1 MSSAT
6 LGIVGCGAMGTGIVE
21 AAAVA
26 GFSVVAVKATPGL
39 LGEVATRID
48 KSMGRAV
55 AGGKLTPAAR
65 DEAMARV
72 AFTTDLGQLEACEL
86 VVESTIESLGEK
98 QRILSEIE
106 GVIGDRAILASNT
119 SSLPLAK
126 LVTALSRPK
135 RFLGLHFFSPA
146 PVMKLVEV
154 APLPT
159 TDDSVVE
166 RACTIVESLGK
177 VAIRTGGDAGYIVN
191 RLLVPFLCQA
201 IEMLEDGVAAPE
213 DIDNAM
219 KLGCRHPLGPLA
231 LSDLIGLDVVFA
243 MAQSLHSEL
252 GDRRFRAPSLLRR
265 LVLAGHLGKKTKL
278 GLYDYSG
285 PEPVENPM
293 VRTGLRALSA

>member
-26 GFSVVAVKATPGL
+26 GFNVVAVKATPGL
-39 LGEVATRID
+39 LEDVASRID
-48 KSMGRAV
+48 RSMGRAV
-55 AGGKLTPAAR
+55 AGGKLAPSER

-72 AFTTDLGQLEACEL
+72 ALTTDIGRLEPCDL
-86 VVESTIESLGEK
+86 VVETAIESLAEK
-98 QRILSEIE
+98 QRILSD
-106 GVIGDRAILASNT
+106 VDRLLDDRTILATNT

-126 LVTALSRPK
+126 LATVLNRPT

-159 TDDSVVE
+159 TDESVVE
-166 RACTIVESLGK
+166 RASSIVERLGK
-177 VAIRTGGDAGYIVN
+177 VPIRTGGDAGYIVN

-231 LSDLIGLDVVFA
+231 LADLIGLDVVFA
-243 MAQSLHSEL
+243 MAQSLHGEL
-252 GDRRFRAPSLLRR
+252 GDKRFRAPSLLRR
-265 LVLAGHLGKKTKL
+265 LVLAGHLGRKTKM

-285 PEPVENPM
+285 REPMPNPM
-293 VRTGLRALSA
+293 LRANLRAVSA